1 MDWQTSTKDRHVNRP
16 RSAKTLPIQLCDRL
30 RFARQSAKFTQ
41 ETLAIRLGVTPSA
54 VAQWERPRGTRPSI
68 RHLDDIALATGVSME
83 WLATGRGSSRRS
95 AGQLDDTPAAT
106 LSAFAHTV
114 EEELMLERFR
124 LLSPSAQDALCNV
137 LADIVP
143 KHRNKKSR

>member
-1 MDWQTSTKDRHVNRP
+1 MNRSRSTK
-16 RSAKTLPIQLCDRL
+16 ALPIQLCDRL
-30 RFARQSAKFTQ
+30 RFARQSARFTQ
-41 ETLAIRLGVTPSA
+41 ETLARRLDVTPSA

-68 RHLDDIALATGVSME
+68 RHLDGIALATGVSIE
-83 WLATGRGSSRRS
+83 WLATGRGSSKRNNG
-95 AGQLDDTPAAT
+95 GQPDETPAAT

-124 LLSPSAQDALCNV
+124 LLSPAAQDALCNV

-143 KHRNKKSR
+143 KHRTKKSR

>member
-1 MDWQTSTKDRHVNRP
+1 LNRL
-16 RSAKTLPIQLCDRL
+16 RTAKTLPIQLCDRL

-41 ETLAIRLGVTPSA
+41 ETLAVRLSVTPSA

-68 RHLDDIALATGVSME
+68 RHLDGIALATGVSIE
-83 WLATGRGSSRRS
+83 WLATGRGNSKRNSV
-95 AGQLDDTPAAT
+95 QLDDTPAAT

-143 KHRNKKSR
+143 KHRNRKTR

>member
-1 MDWQTSTKDRHVNRP
+1 MSRP
-16 RSAKTLPIQLCDRL
+16 RSAKTIPTQLCDRL

-41 ETLAIRLGVTPSA
+41 ETLAYRLGVTPSA

-68 RHLDDIALATGVSME
+68 RHLDGIALATGVSIE
-83 WLATGRGSSRRS
+83 WLATGRGSSKRS
-95 AGQLDDTPAAT
+95 GSTAASDDAPAAI

-124 LLSPSAQDALCNV
+124 LLSPAAQDALCNV

-143 KHRNKKSR
+143 KPRRHKAR